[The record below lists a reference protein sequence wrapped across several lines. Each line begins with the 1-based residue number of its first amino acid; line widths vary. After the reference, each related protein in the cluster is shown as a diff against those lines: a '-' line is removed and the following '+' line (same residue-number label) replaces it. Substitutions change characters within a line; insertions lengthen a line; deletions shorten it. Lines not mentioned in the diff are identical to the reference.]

1 MQTLE
6 IELPDQIAT
15 RLLEL
20 SQRLGVT
27 PECLLQISAEEMLA
41 RLDEDFVAVASYI
54 LSKNAELY
62 RRLA

>member
-1 MQTLE
+1 MRTLE
-6 IELPDQIAT
+6 IELPDQIVR

-20 SQRLGVT
+20 SQRLGIT
-27 PECLLQISAEEMLA
+27 PESLLQISAEEMLA
-41 RLDEDFVAVASYI
+41 RLDEDFVAVASYV

>member
-15 RLLEL
+15 KLLEL
-20 SQRLGVT
+20 SQRLGIT
-27 PECLLQISAEEMLA
+27 PECLLQIGAEEILT
-41 RLDEDFVAVASYI
+41 RLDEDFVAVAGYI

>member
-1 MQTLE
+1 ME
-6 IELPDQIAT
+6 IELPDQVAA
-15 RLLEL
+15 RLQEL
-20 SQRLGVT
+20 SQRLGIT

-41 RLDEDFVAVASYI
+41 RLDEDFVAAASYV